1 MHERWLLAVQ
11 EHRWSVVEEQFQLLD
26 NKDYRAITNTS
37 ITVKEKRK
45 GGEQGREKNTREKR
59 ERIYIRSQAWAK
71 QNVLLFKS

>member
-1 MHERWLLAVQ
+1 M
-11 EHRWSVVEEQFQLLD
+11 EEQFQLLD

-59 ERIYIRSQAWAK
+59 ERIYIRSQA
-71 QNVLLFKS
+71 